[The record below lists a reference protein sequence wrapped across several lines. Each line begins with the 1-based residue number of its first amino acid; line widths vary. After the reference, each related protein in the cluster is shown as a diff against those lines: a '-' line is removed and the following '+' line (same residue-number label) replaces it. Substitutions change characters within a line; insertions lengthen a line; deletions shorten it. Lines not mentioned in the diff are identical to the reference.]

1 MLKRLFDILSSLIVL
16 LLCLP
21 FLIIISIII
30 SIESRGGVIFSQV
43 RVGKDGR
50 EFKLYKLR
58 SMRVNTAKSGQLTV
72 GADARITRT
81 GRFIRKFKL
90 DELPQLINIIIGDM
104 SVVGPRPEVP
114 KYVALYTAEQRKVLS
129 VRPGLTDYA
138 SIQYINESEVLGE
151 SEDPEKTYIA
161 EVMPAK
167 LKLNLKYVEEQSFAT
182 DLKLIFKTIG
192 RILS

>member
-58 SMRVNTAKSGQLTV
+58 SMRMNTEKSRQLTV

>member
-58 SMRVNTAKSGQLTV
+58 SMRMNTEKSRQLTV

-138 SIQYINESEVLGE
+138 SIQYINESEVLCE

>member
-30 SIESRGGVIFSQV
+30 SIESRGGVIFSQL

-58 SMRVNTAKSGQLTV
+58 SMRVNTEKSEQLTV

>member
-1 MLKRLFDILSSLIVL
+1 MLKRLFDILSSLAVL

-58 SMRVNTAKSGQLTV
+58 SMRVNTEKSGQLTV
-72 GADARITRT
+72 GADARITKT

-114 KYVALYTAEQRKVLS
+114 KYVALYTDEQRKVLS

-138 SIQYINESEVLGE
+138 SIQYINENEVLGE
-151 SEDPEKTYIA
+151 SKDPEKTYIA

-167 LKLNLKYVEEQSFAT
+167 LQLNLKYVEEQSFAT

>member
-1 MLKRLFDILSSLIVL
+1 
-16 LLCLP
+16 
-21 FLIIISIII
+21 
-30 SIESRGGVIFSQV
+30 
-43 RVGKDGR
+43 
-50 EFKLYKLR
+50 
-58 SMRVNTAKSGQLTV
+58 
-72 GADARITRT
+72 
-81 GRFIRKFKL
+81 
-90 DELPQLINIIIGDM
+90 M

-138 SIQYINESEVLGE
+138 SIQYINESEVLCE

>member
-1 MLKRLFDILSSLIVL
+1 MLKRLFDILSSLAVL

-43 RVGKDGR
+43 RVGKDGK

-58 SMRVNTAKSGQLTV
+58 SMRVNTEKSGQLTV
-72 GADARITRT
+72 GADARITKT

-114 KYVALYTAEQRKVLS
+114 KYVALYTDEQRKVLS

-138 SIQYINESEVLGE
+138 SIQYINENEVLGE
-151 SEDPEKTYIA
+151 SKDPEKTYIA

-167 LKLNLKYVEEQSFAT
+167 LQLNLKYVEEQSFAT